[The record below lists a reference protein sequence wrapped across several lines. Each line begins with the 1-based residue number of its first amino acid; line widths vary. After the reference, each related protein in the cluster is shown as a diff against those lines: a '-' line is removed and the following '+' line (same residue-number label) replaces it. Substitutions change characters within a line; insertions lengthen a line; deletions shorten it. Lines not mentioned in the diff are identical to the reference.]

1 MKKILLILSI
11 ILTLSS
17 CVQEI
22 IEPIT
27 PVPTIKS
34 IFDMKESVV
43 VDGQT
48 IQFDLPTD
56 GIYILTYMDV
66 ETGQVISREKF
77 NGKVGKNLKKVYTK
91 TIITKY
97 LYLILSSE
105 NRIEISKTKLII
117 N

>member
-1 MKKILLILSI
+1 MKKLLLIISI
-11 ILTLSS
+11 MLIFSS

-22 IEPIT
+22 IEPI
-27 PVPTIKS
+27 VPAPTTKS

-48 IQFDLPTD
+48 IQFDLPTN
-56 GIYILTYMDV
+56 GIYILTYTDV

-77 NGKVGKNLKKVYTK
+77 NGKVGKNLKKIYTK
-91 TIITKY
+91 TIMTKY

-105 NRIEISKTKLII
+105 NSTQISKTKLII

>member
-1 MKKILLILSI
+1 MKKLLLILSI

-22 IEPIT
+22 IEPIE
-27 PVPTIKS
+27 PAPTTKS
-34 IFDMKESVV
+34 IFDVKESMV

-56 GIYILTYMDV
+56 GIYILTYTNV

-77 NGKVGKNLKKVYTK
+77 NGKIGKNLKKVYTK
-91 TIITKY
+91 TIMTKY

-105 NRIEISKTKLII
+105 NRTQISKTKLII

>member
-105 NRIEISKTKLII
+105 NSTQISKTKLII